1 MNFAMLM
8 NAWWMT
14 QLAPVKSER
23 LDRAKARLRELGYS
37 NRTAADALGVRFEHL
52 NRVLNGHRES
62 EQLLNAIEALPES
75 GRNWNNRKEAA
86 Q

>member
-1 MNFAMLM
+1 
-8 NAWWMT
+8 
-14 QLAPVKSER
+14 
-23 LDRAKARLRELGYS
+23 
-37 NRTAADALGVRFEHL
+37 
-52 NRVLNGHRES
+52 VLNGHRES